1 MHAGRIEW
9 EGTPEEALKVDN
21 PYMKQFA
28 NATKEGPML
37 AGSV

>member
-1 MHAGRIEW
+1 MHAGRIVW
-9 EGTPEEALKVDN
+9 EGGPIEGMNSEN

-28 NATKEGPML
+28 HATREGPML